1 MKKEGIEVFKTLK
14 RESMWGYLFSLPW
27 ILYFLAFLSY
37 PMFLAVKMSFQDVN
51 VIEPEKAQFVGI
63 GNWIKGIQDPLF
75 WKSIFNIIYNQ
86 AIFIFLTFVISLGLA
101 LLLKE
106 VTKGAGIFRT
116 IYFLPVITS
125 IAAAMII
132 FEFLASPTGPVQ
144 QVFMQLNFINEPVYW
159 TFEKWLPMPILAI
172 FNSWK
177 WFAVQMIILLG
188 GILSIDNQ
196 LYEAAKIDGAKWW
209 TQFWKITLPMLKPQ
223 ILFVMTMNV
232 INGMQ
237 MFTEVFMIFD
247 LQGGPYNS
255 GLTPVLYLY
264 KKGFDEM
271 SMGYA
276 STIGLLLAIVILI
289 LTTLQWLLI
298 NRNEDE

>member
-1 MKKEGIEVFKTLK
+1 MFKSFK
-14 RESMWGYLFSLPW
+14 RESTWGYLFSLPW
-27 ILYFLAFLSY
+27 ILYFLVFLTY
-37 PMFLAVKMSFQDVN
+37 PMFLAIKMSFQTVN
-51 VIEPEKAQFVGI
+51 VIEPQKAQFAGF

-75 WKSIFNIIYNQ
+75 WQSIFNIIYNQ
-86 AIFIFLTFVISLGLA
+86 SIFIFLTFVISLGLA
-101 LLLKE
+101 LLLKKI
-106 VTKGAGIFRT
+106 TKGSGIFRA
-116 IYFLPVITS
+116 IYFLPVVTS
-125 IAAAMII
+125 VAAAMII
-132 FEFLASPTGPVQ
+132 FEFLASPNGPVQ
-144 QVFMQLNFINEPVYW
+144 HALLQMNILSDPVYW
-159 TFEKWLPMPILAI
+159 TFEKWLPMPILAV

-177 WFAVQMIILLG
+177 WFAIQMIILLG
-188 GILSIDNQ
+188 GMLSIDRQ
-196 LYEAAKIDGAKWW
+196 LYEAAEVDGANWW
-209 TQFWKITLPMLKPQ
+209 IQFWKITLPLLKPQ

-247 LQGGPYNS
+247 LQGGPHNS

-264 KKGFDEM
+264 KQGFDEM

-289 LTTLQWLLI
+289 LTTIQWMLI